1 MLLLGSRSGVVS
13 ARDSDFYR
21 LLSALMGHR
30 GRRRF
35 SRDYL
40 PPVASL
46 IGYKE
51 MYSSLCP
58 EPQGKAY
65 DMFK

>member
-1 MLLLGSRSGVVS
+1 MLLLGFRSGVLS

-21 LLSALMGHR
+21 LLSALMGHQ
-30 GRRRF
+30 GRKGF

-40 PPVASL
+40 PTVVSL

-51 MYSSLCP
+51 M
-58 EPQGKAY
+58 
-65 DMFK
+65 

>member
-1 MLLLGSRSGVVS
+1 MLLLGSRSGVLS
-13 ARDSDFYR
+13 ARDTDFCR

-30 GRRRF
+30 GRRGF

-40 PPVASL
+40 PPVAGL

-51 MYSSLCP
+51 M
-58 EPQGKAY
+58 
-65 DMFK
+65 